1 MATISNI
8 FKYSKSY
15 QLKSIAIY
23 TFSNFFNKGIS
34 FLLLF
39 YFAHVLTESDFGVL
53 NLFSNS
59 ILFLMPFIS
68 MGILQSANT
77 EFFKLEKKKFKNFFS
92 TTLLMPVVVTVLSV
106 ILLFIFKNQLQ
117 QQYPFPT
124 VFILLIPVIT
134 LFTFL
139 NEHLINMV
147 RNSNDPVKYLF
158 VNIGRLLAEITLAVF
173 FISALQYGWIGRV
186 MGIFL
191 SFLFVALYAL
201 VYFKEQ
207 QFIFGKIQK
216 KYIYDELLYSVPIIV
231 MQISVFCMGSSA
243 GYFIEHFTHDYA
255 AVGVFSIAATFGS
268 VIIVLCTALL
278 QYIYPKIYT
287 LLSEKNVDYAAI
299 RRHFLFYAGAMLL
312 GTIAVIIATPF
323 AYNVVLKSSYHAGL
337 SYYFFICIGY
347 FFWSISYFF
356 YAFMLYHKQKR
367 KILSASLLSILV
379 SIVSHYF
386 FIKQMGAYGAAVS
399 MSIVYFI
406 VLIITVLFVYK
417 QIVPIL
423 KSKKIPEYYDHHD

>member
-8 FKYSKSY
+8 LTYRKSH

-23 TFSNFFNKGIS
+23 TFSNFFNKGVS

-39 YFAHVLTESDFGVL
+39 CFAHALTAADFGKL
-53 NLFSNS
+53 NLFSNA

-77 EFFKLEKKKFKNFFS
+77 EFFKMDKKEFKNFFS
-92 TTLLMPVVVTVLSV
+92 TTLLMPVVVT
-106 ILLFIFKNQLQ
+106 IIIIGLLFILKTPLQ
-117 QQYPFPT
+117 QRYSFPT
-124 VFILLIPVIT
+124 VFILVIPVIT
-134 LFTFL
+134 LLNFL

-147 RNSNDPVKYLF
+147 RNSNDPLKYLF

-173 FISALQYGWIGRV
+173 FISALEYGWIGRV
-186 MGIFL
+186 MGILL
-191 SFLFVALYAL
+191 SFLFVGAYAFF
-201 VYFKEQ
+201 YFKEQ
-207 QFIFGKIQK
+207 HFLFGKVKK
-216 KYIYDELLYSVPIIV
+216 KYVQEELLYSVPIIV
-231 MQISVFCMGSSA
+231 MQVSVFCMGSSA
-243 GYFIEHFTHDYA
+243 GYFIEHFTHDYE

-278 QYIYPKIYT
+278 QYVYPKIYS
-287 LLSEKNVDYAAI
+287 LLSETQINYNAI
-299 RRHFLFYAGAMLL
+299 RRHFIFYTGGMLL
-312 GTIAVIIATPF
+312 ATAAVIIATPL
-323 AYNVVLKSSYHAGL
+323 AYTVVLKSSYHQGL

-356 YAFMLYHKQKR
+356 YAFMLYYKQKLN
-367 KILSASLLSILV
+367 ILIASTISIV
-379 SIVSHYF
+379 ISIVSHYF

-406 VLIITVLFVYK
+406 VLIVTVLFAYK
-417 QIVPIL
+417 QVTLVI
-423 KSKKIPEYYDHHD
+423 KSKNLPEYYDHHD

>member
-1 MATISNI
+1 MAAISNI
-8 FKYSKSY
+8 FKFSKSL

-39 YFAHVLTESDFGVL
+39 YFAHVLSESDFGVL

-68 MGILQSANT
+68 LGILQSANT
-77 EFFKLEKKKFKNFFS
+77 EFFKMEKREFKNFFS
-92 TTLLMPVVVTVLSV
+92 TTLLMPVAVTVLCV
-106 ILLFIFKNQLQ
+106 ILLLAFKNQLQ
-117 QQYPFPT
+117 QRYPFPSL
-124 VFILLIPVIT
+124 FILLIPVIT

-147 RNSNDPVKYLF
+147 RNSNDPLKYLF

-191 SFLFVALYAL
+191 SFLFAGAYAF
-201 VYFKEQ
+201 VYFREQ
-207 QFIFGKIQK
+207 GFLFGKISK

-231 MQISVFCMGSSA
+231 MQLSVFCMGSSA
-243 GYFIEHFTHDYA
+243 GYFIEHFTHDYV

-268 VIIVLCTALL
+268 IIIVLCTALL
-278 QYIYPKIYT
+278 QYVYPKIYR
-287 LLSEKNVDYAAI
+287 LLSEKTVDYNAI
-299 RRHFLFYAGAMLL
+299 CKYFIFYAGTMLL
-312 GTIAVIIATPF
+312 GTIAVIIATPL
-323 AYNVVLKSSYHAGL
+323 AYNMVLKSSYHAGL

-367 KILSASLLSILV
+367 KILFASLISVLV
-379 SIVSHYF
+379 SVVSHYF
-386 FIKQMGAYGAAVS
+386 FIKQLGAYGAAVS
-399 MSIVYFI
+399 MSVVYFI
-406 VLIITVLFVYK
+406 VLIVTILFVYK
-417 QIVPIL
+417 QVLPIL
-423 KSKKIPEYYDHHD
+423 QTKKINEYYDHHD